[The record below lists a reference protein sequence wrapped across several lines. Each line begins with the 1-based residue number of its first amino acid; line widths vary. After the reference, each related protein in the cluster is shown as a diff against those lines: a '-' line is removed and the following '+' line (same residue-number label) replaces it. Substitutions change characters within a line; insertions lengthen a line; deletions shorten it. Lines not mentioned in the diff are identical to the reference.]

1 MKRFKNLKLGFII
14 FLSIICFILIF
25 IFYNITKVEKKN
37 NETIIKETKTIED
50 DYMNYNKVIYL
61 TFDDGPSKNTE
72 DLLNILDQ
80 YDAKATFFLIGNS
93 VKSRPHLAKMIL
105 DRGHSIGMH
114 SYSHSDKIYSSIDEF
129 KNDLDKSEAIF
140 KEAIGFVPRLYRLPY
155 GSLNMYLSRE
165 NLLKVSNEL
174 LKRGYNYYDW
184 NGAAGDGS
192 NSITSEQIYI
202 NVVKA
207 MENID
212 MPLVLMHDR
221 NDKTMSVIE
230 NILQYGVINN
240 YKFIGLSSDSPPVR
254 YTP

>member
-1 MKRFKNLKLGFII
+1 
-14 FLSIICFILIF
+14 
-25 IFYNITKVEKKN
+25 
-37 NETIIKETKTIED
+37 
-50 DYMNYNKVIYL
+50 
-61 TFDDGPSKNTE
+61 
-72 DLLNILDQ
+72 
-80 YDAKATFFLIGNS
+80 
-93 VKSRPHLAKMIL
+93 MIL

-212 MPLVLMHDR
+212 MPVVLMHDR

-240 YKFIGLSSDSPPVR
+240 YKISIYLF
-254 YTP
+254 